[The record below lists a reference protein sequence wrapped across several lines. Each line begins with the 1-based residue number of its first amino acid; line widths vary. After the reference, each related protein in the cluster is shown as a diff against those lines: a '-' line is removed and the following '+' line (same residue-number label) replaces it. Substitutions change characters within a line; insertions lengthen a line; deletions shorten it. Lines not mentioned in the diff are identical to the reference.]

1 MRTSLSSIVSLFI
14 SCTNTFHSLAF
25 FRKHHP
31 VSRLFSTVLGLEEL
45 TVSYCQFSTEDNH
58 LPQKDTNL
66 WTNSKML
73 ITHFKDGQFMCSK
86 KKVCIGRGIDGRHY
100 VQVQE
105 LSDKCSAYPK
115 LFCEFIAGLLRKLY
129 SHCFIIVLSILSN

>member
-14 SCTNTFHSLAF
+14 SCTNTFHSLLPS

-45 TVSYCQFSTEDNH
+45 TVSYCQFSTEDNR

-86 KKVCIGRGIDGRHY
+86 KKVCIGKGIDGRHH

-105 LSDKCSAYPK
+105 LSDKCSAYPTK
-115 LFCEFIAGLLRKLY
+115 LCEFIAGLLRKF
-129 SHCFIIVLSILSN
+129 SHFFIILLSILSN

>member
-1 MRTSLSSIVSLFI
+1 MRTSLLCYFFVSSHVQNL
-14 SCTNTFHSLAF
+14 HSLTCL

-86 KKVCIGRGIDGRHY
+86 KKVCIGKGIDGRHH

-129 SHCFIIVLSILSN
+129 SHFFIIVLSILSN